1 MKKYKIWKIGRV
13 ENPMHPHS
21 DFGESREFH
30 VGWFMNPPEI
40 GERFNLMYINYDER
54 GISTSPVVRVIDEN
68 TFETLNS
75 IYKYEE
81 YVK

>member
-1 MKKYKIWKIGRV
+1 
-13 ENPMHPHS
+13 
-21 DFGESREFH
+21 
-30 VGWFMNPPEI
+30 
-40 GERFNLMYINYDER
+40 MYINYDER